1 MHFIQNFLICKL
13 LCSYQILDL
22 FLLIQLHLMKCVLLI
37 VIELVWVSEKL
48 VVGLVELNLICYH
61 LILKNI
67 WIMNLR
73 WHCIH

>member
-22 FLLIQLHLMKCVLLI
+22 LLLIQLHLMKSVLLI

-48 VVGLVELNLICYH
+48 VVWLVELNLICYQ